1 MEELIV
7 RAHLFVSGRVQG
19 VFYRKHV
26 QEGARS
32 LRLVGWA
39 RNTID
44 GRVEIVVEG
53 KKEQVEQFLKECKEG
68 STLAQVQD
76 IEIEYEKYTGEF
88 TDFEV
93 REFGF

>member
-26 QEGARS
+26 RKMARN
-32 LRLVGWA
+32 LHLVGWA
-39 RNTID
+39 RNAID

-53 KKEQVEQFLKECKEG
+53 EKEQIEQFLKECKEG
-68 STLAQVQD
+68 STLARVQD
-76 IEIEYEKYTGEF
+76 IEIEYENFTGKF
-88 TDFEV
+88 ADFEI